1 MIKVL
6 EPIKNIF
13 SLVSINRDLIYTLT
27 KRDIATRYKGS
38 AIGVL
43 WSFITPVMMLAVYT
57 FVFSVVFKAKW
68 NIQSTSKTEFAL
80 VLFSGLII
88 FNIFSECISRAP
100 GLIVSN
106 ANYVKKV
113 VFPVEI
119 LAVVNLFSSL
129 FNFIIS
135 FSVWL
140 IFYIVFFG
148 MPHLEILLLPIVL
161 LPFFILI
168 LGLSWFLSSLGV
180 YIRDIIQVIGII
192 IMIMMYLSP
201 IFYPVSLIP
210 EAYQKYMY
218 LSPLT
223 YVVEQSRDVM
233 MWGNGINWYAWSL
246 YTGLSCL
253 TAYLGCVWFNITKKG
268 FADVI

>member
-1 MIKVL
+1 MNKIMY
-6 EPIKNIF
+6 PIKNLF
-13 SLVSINRDLIYTLT
+13 SLVMTNKNLIYTLT
-27 KRDIATRYKGS
+27 KRDITSRYKGS

-43 WSFITPVMMLAVYT
+43 WSFITPIMMLAVYT

-68 NIQSTSKTEFAL
+68 NIGSTSKTEFAL

-88 FNIFSECISRAP
+88 FNVFSECISRAP
-100 GLIVSN
+100 GLIVGN

-119 LAVVNLFSSL
+119 LAIICLLTSL

-140 IFYIVFFG
+140 LFYIIFFG
-148 MPHLEILLLPIVL
+148 IPHIEILLLPIVL

-180 YIRDIIQVIGII
+180 YVRDIIQVIGII

-201 IFYPVSLIP
+201 IFYPISLIP
-210 EAYQKYMY
+210 EAYQKFMY

-233 MWGNGINWYAWSL
+233 MWGQGINWHAWFI
-246 YTGLSCL
+246 YTGLSCV